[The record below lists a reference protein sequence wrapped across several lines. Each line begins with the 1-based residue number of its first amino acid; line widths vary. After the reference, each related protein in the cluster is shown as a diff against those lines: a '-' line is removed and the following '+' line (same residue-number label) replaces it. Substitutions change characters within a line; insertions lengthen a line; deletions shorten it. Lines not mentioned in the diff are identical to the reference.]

1 MANLD
6 NMKLVEILPPSI
18 KNDAQFQAAATV
30 LDTQLAIVNSKIASV
45 VLLPRIAELPED
57 VLDALAWQLH
67 VDFYEPVGFSVEKKR
82 ALILQSIAWHRHKG
96 TPWAVQQVVSAAFAN
111 AEVLEWFDYGGQPG
125 YFKVRTIDTLTDHE
139 AYQNL
144 IRAINTVKNTRSHLE
159 AIQVEREATCNL
171 YAGAVALKGGVQ
183 TAKIARPNMTPE
195 GSLLA
200 GFIASLSGVSKISTH
215 MPREAQERKSLGLGV
230 AKGGVRSIQYN
241 PADLP
246 VHERITEVYVGWP
259 TALLVQKAANIQIH
273 PTRPHE
279 AAVGFSFGA
288 VTARHGFVSIRAA
301 PPTKA
306 TFGFFAAAAIAQG
319 GIHTIKE
326 VTL

>member
-1 MANLD
+1 MSNEDLLRQYLPASYRDSPIVKLLCAAWGVELD
-6 NMKLVEILPPSI
+6 AW
-18 KNDAQFQAAATV
+18 DATAEATV
-30 LDTQLAIVNSKIASV
+30 QQFCVATAPEEGILKWEQELALTPPAGAT
-45 VLLPRIAELPED
+45 LELR
-57 VLDALAWQLH
+57 
-67 VDFYEPVGFSVEKKR
+67 R
-82 ALILQSIAWHRHKG
+82 ALVQAKLMRPPIMTPEQIQAICNCFVPDKDARVVDPVAPYTFRIVLPSQVPWIDELRNAVSEAKPAHLALEVQLQ
-96 TPWAVQQVVSAAFAN
+96 
-111 AEVLEWFDYGGQPG
+111 
-125 YFKVRTIDTLTDHE
+125 
-139 AYQNL
+139 
-144 IRAINTVKNTRSHLE
+144 RS
-159 AIQVEREATCNL
+159 ATCNL

-306 TFGFFAAAAIAQG
+306 TFGFFAAAAIARG